1 MSVWQYRERKLADVR
16 AIVRTM
22 SAAVGV
28 GPMSMSRSL
37 PVSALLLVAL
47 AVVSATSPRPATA
60 QSIYVDRQGPS
71 GEQVLSLPYAF
82 YNESFGAAAGYVY
95 GAVATPQPQSAII
108 ATAMVGTKGSAMV
121 ALLGK
126 DIRVPGFD
134 RLFVDPVFSF
144 GYFGENDIYTDG
156 NPRFPD
162 ERSGSNDSSEND
174 FINGDGWDN
183 FARLRF
189 QYLLPIGDGRDEIVR
204 TVEIDRGLLRDD
216 AAPNLALTP
225 WRSGRSYLQFRPF
238 YRSQEIDGDDF
249 FGELETNGIDVSFY
263 WDNRDFIP
271 SPERGQSLLL
281 EFSRDFGWFNSSNS
295 WTALQGEYDQYFSF
309 GANSRFRQRV
319 LAFDIWTA
327 YSPTWRETSSGDIE
341 NGPPPY
347 AGATLGGLWR
357 LRGFPSERFS
367 DKAAIYY
374 AAELRLIPEWNPF
387 TKMPTLQKQL
397 GVQWLQFVPFVEIG
411 RVAPKW
417 DVEELH
423 SDMKWSAGLGIRA
436 WAKGIVVR
444 VDTAASDEGVG
455 VMMMVSQPFQF

>member
-1 MSVWQYRERKLADVR
+1 MSVWQCRERKLGDVR
-16 AIVRTM
+16 AILRTM

-28 GPMSMSRSL
+28 GVVSMPRSL
-37 PVSALLLVAL
+37 PASALLLVAL
-47 AVVSATSPRPATA
+47 AVVSAAIPRPATA
-60 QSIYVDRQGPS
+60 QSNYVDRQGPS
-71 GEQVLSLPYAF
+71 GGQVLSLPYGF

-238 YRSQEIDGDDF
+238 YRSQEIDGDDI
-249 FGELETNGIDVSFY
+249 FGELGTNGIDVSFY